1 MTASP
6 ARVSASSSS
15 ASTGSNAQDGS
26 TTNHK
31 GPAADLPKP
40 KVALRNRRKPSK
52 VNAHMNDFN
61 QNSNLSEIRVE
72 RSASGEVVRVDVGG
86 GGISNFKEKPSDR
99 PPLQPLENHLQTT
112 IPACDDVA
120 MLHLGETVVD
130 QLQPTTAQHESTPP
144 TCGPATSTCTTV
156 HTKQKSSLNP

>member
-1 MTASP
+1 
-6 ARVSASSSS
+6 
-15 ASTGSNAQDGS
+15 
-26 TTNHK
+26 
-31 GPAADLPKP
+31 
-40 KVALRNRRKPSK
+40 
-52 VNAHMNDFN
+52 MNDFN

-120 MLHLGETVVD
+120 SGAKPLPLHQEL
-130 QLQPTTAQHESTPP
+130 L
-144 TCGPATSTCTTV
+144 
-156 HTKQKSSLNP
+156 HTKNHSGIDASTRRKHII